1 MLPLFQ
7 RCPRWCQAQ
16 RDVRLGIISAEGEDA
31 CPLRGLFGHDV
42 SGFQVGHRR
51 EWQSEKG
58 DAMPRV
64 IVTAEVENVEKWEKG
79 FRTHGDLFR
88 QMGVSRMEFATG
100 PGNRI
105 AVCGETNNLDAYMKI
120 YNSPTTA
127 EAMASDGVKRETV
140 QAFVLDKELKV

>member
-1 MLPLFQ
+1 
-7 RCPRWCQAQ
+7 
-16 RDVRLGIISAEGEDA
+16 
-31 CPLRGLFGHDV
+31 
-42 SGFQVGHRR
+42 
-51 EWQSEKG
+51 
-58 DAMPRV
+58 MPRV